1 MKLSQDLHCLMAD
14 VDVSGVETSVLTT
27 ECQLGYVC

>member
-1 MKLSQDLHCLMAD
+1 MAD